1 MIEMIELESNNVL
14 LKGSTRK
21 QLMGWLKRS
30 LKMAQRLGDFAVKI
44 TLQRVGSVYKM
55 TAYVAGT
62 GGNGPVECHVHGHDL
77 RGTCRD
83 LVHQLSEQLHEQ
95 RLRQTLA
102 A

>member
-1 MIEMIELESNNVL
+1 MTEMIELESNNVL

-55 TAYVAGT
+55 TAYVAGA
-62 GGNGPVECHVHGHDL
+62 GGPLECHAHGHDL
-77 RGTCRD
+77 RETCRD
-83 LVHQLSEQLHEQ
+83 LVHRLSERLHEQ
-95 RLRQTLA
+95 RVRQTMA